1 MRNLIFAIAIA
12 TPAFAYAQT
21 PADIAHL
28 VWNGAAAPAE
38 TQAALAPATGA
49 GTAASL
55 AALQSP
61 AGIHSVNVASA
72 AANVSGMTG
81 ADLAR
86 LTGRGTGTPIVTVR
100 QLAMRTNAGAATY
113 R

>member
-1 MRNLIFAIAIA
+1 MRNLILALAIA

-28 VWNGAAAPAE
+28 VWNGAATPAE
-38 TQAALAPATGA
+38 TQQAALPATGA

-61 AGIHSVNVASA
+61 LGARSVSVASA
-72 AANVSGMTG
+72 ATAVSGMTG

-86 LTGRGTGTPIVTVR
+86 LSGRGYASPIVTVR
-100 QLAMRTNAGAATY
+100 QVAQLSTKNAY

>member
-38 TQAALAPATGA
+38 TQAALLPATGA
-49 GTAASL
+49 GSAASL
-55 AALQSP
+55 AALQAP
-61 AGIHSVNVASA
+61 LGARSVSVASA
-72 AANVSGMTG
+72 ATNVSGMTG
-81 ADLAR
+81 ADLVR
-86 LTGRGTGTPIVTVR
+86 LSGRGKASPIVTVR
-100 QLAMRTNAGAATY
+100 QVAELNTKNAY